1 MGVLHRIR
9 VPDADIDAA
18 RASLVN
24 WLVRRGAKV
33 IAGERVAEILVGEVL
48 LEATAPASGK
58 LVEKC
63 VAVDQDVVA
72 GQIVAWV
79 EGDSDPNAAH

>member
-1 MGVLHRIR
+1 VGVLHRIR

-33 IAGERVAEILVGEVL
+33 NAGERVAEILVGEVL
-48 LEATAPASGK
+48 LEATAPAAGK

-63 VAVDQDVVA
+63 VEVDQPVVA

-79 EGDSDPNAAH
+79 EGENGPNSTD